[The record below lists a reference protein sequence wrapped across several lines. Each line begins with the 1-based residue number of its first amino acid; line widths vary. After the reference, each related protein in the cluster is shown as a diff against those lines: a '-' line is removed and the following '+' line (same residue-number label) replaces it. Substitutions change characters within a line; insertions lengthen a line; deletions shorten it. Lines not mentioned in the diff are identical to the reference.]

1 MDLPRMVGS
10 ALKRAFQTRLPRTM
24 TGEFCSSARKPRPR
38 VRASCVTSKKLVE
51 AAWPQRRSGSP
62 LPAMEAGEEFV
73 EAGDAGEGFG
83 VVANVSVERPG
94 EVIAAFVVVGGVER
108 EKSLGI
114 ADGSGAENE
123 AGDHGE
129 SGGVG
134 ADAESEREDG
144 NSGEGGRLGQSA
156 ERQTQVPGE
165 VLQKVPNPYC
175 ADLFLHLLH
184 AAEFNPCLPEGHCAR
199 QSIFHLLLRQNFHR
213 RPEFVVQCLF
223 DRMLAQEVPE

>member
-1 MDLPRMVGS
+1 MRDIEEIGGGGLAPE
-10 ALKRAFQTRLPRTM
+10 ALGIALA
-24 TGEFCSSARKPRPR
+24 GD
-38 VRASCVTSKKLVE
+38 
-51 AAWPQRRSGSP
+51 GG
-62 LPAMEAGEEFV
+62 GEEFV
-73 EAGDAGEGFG
+73 EAGDAREGFG

-114 ADGSGAENE
+114 ADGSGTENE

-175 ADLFLHLLH
+175 ADLQKTGVRRPMLVRPY
-184 AAEFNPCLPEGHCAR
+184 ACAR
-199 QSIFHLLLRQNFHR
+199 GSGINLLFARALRPQSALRWIAL
-213 RPEFVVQCLF
+213 PPSL
-223 DRMLAQEVPE
+223 P